1 MSINIVSIQ
10 HTLGC
15 HSFKRF
21 QIALLRHLCRMP
33 QVCSICWEAF
43 WAPKCPLAENQTMSC
58 DIGDYD
64 FVSMTQEPPINMT
77 DTSIE
82 YCITQWHEHNE
93 HITYIYIFI
102 QWTMNICELCW
113 LCSILLSRTTWNC
126 QRSGALF
133 SRVWLRSE
141 FSEVNVTVSRD
152 KPPFYTAFPNNKNF
166 EDMVIWSVY
175 SFFLPHFFHVF
186 PSEISLQR
194 DLLSFVVESNSDVEH
209 RNWTSNLWFHL
220 DMCERCGQ
228 RSSDLGNSFLPAV
241 TKCEKRTWQQIHFFS
256 SSLHLVK
263 TGVIIEAGDG
273 DFEVSTK
280 S

>member
-1 MSINIVSIQ
+1 
-10 HTLGC
+10 
-15 HSFKRF
+15 
-21 QIALLRHLCRMP
+21 MP
-33 QVCSICWEAF
+33 QVCAICWEAF
-43 WAPKCPLAENQTMSC
+43 WAPKCPWAESQTMSR

-64 FVSMTQEPPINMT
+64 FVLVSMTQEPPINMT

-93 HITYIYIFI
+93 HITYMTI
-102 QWTMNICELCW
+102 NINELCW
-113 LCSILLSRTTWNC
+113 LCSIFCPGLLGTAKDQVHFSAVFRWEASSLKWTWPCPGTSRLSTRPSQTTRTLRTWSFEVSSN
-126 QRSGALF
+126 LF
-133 SRVWLRSE
+133 PRIFPC
-141 FSEVNVTVSRD
+141 FSIRD
-152 KPPFYTAFPNNKNF
+152 IT
-166 EDMVIWSVY
+166 S
-175 SFFLPHFFHVF
+175 
-186 PSEISLQR
+186 R